1 MHRALIFAVVAL
13 AAAFAPPAV
22 GAGSFVH
29 FQSPSGNLD
38 CIGSSSPA
46 FVQCLA
52 QHAAWPAKRARPAGC
67 ELDWS
72 PYELTLERRAVRI
85 GSCRGDVGPL
95 CLGNCN
101 TLRYGKSVNIGP
113 IRCRSAI
120 NGITCRYVRG
130 KLAGFRI
137 ARAGSTVWR
146 A

>member
-1 MHRALIFAVVAL
+1 MHRALILAVVAL
-13 AAAFAPPAV
+13 AAACAAPAV
-22 GAGSFVH
+22 GAASFVH

-52 QHAAWPAKRARPAGC
+52 EHATWPSERARPAGC
-67 ELDWS
+67 NLDWS

-95 CLGNCN
+95 CLEDCR
-101 TLRYGKSVNIGP
+101 TLGFGQSVNIGP
-113 IRCRSAI
+113 IRCRSAA

-137 ARAGSTVWR
+137 ARTGSTVWR